1 VNEPFKKRRGRIG
14 ALTIVLAALFVLIAL
29 RLAALVVFDGPRLAS
44 LARTEHMGEVA
55 LAAPRGPLADRNGEP
70 LALSAETRSIYARPA
85 QLLAATPEQ
94 RASLA
99 AALGIKPSELEA
111 KLHHGAPFVWL
122 RRHLSP
128 AQSQAA
134 EALSLDGV
142 GALSEYKRFYP
153 ESTLAAPV
161 VGLAGMDGQGLSGLE
176 LQYDRLIRGEPVM
189 LRFYHDAL
197 GHPIFDSPLA
207 LKTPEAGARLVLTL
221 DARIQALA
229 ENDLAAEVRTSGA
242 RRGAAVVLDPFSGQ
256 VLALANIAA
265 DGASLGERLHDTAV
279 QDAFEPGSTMK
290 GLLASIAL
298 QDGAITPNQRIYCEN
313 GAYTVAHRVI
323 HDDSPHGWLDL
334 GGIIEVSSNIGASK
348 IALKL
353 GPDRFYNGLRA
364 FGLGGR
370 TGIDL
375 PGEAAGIL
383 RKPASW
389 REIDLANHGFGQGV
403 GVTPIQ
409 LAVAYAAIANGGYL
423 VRPYVVKA
431 AYDAAGRP
439 LLTHTP
445 EALHRVI
452 SPEIAHT
459 MNRLLQGVVNGP
471 DGTGRLARVSD
482 FVVAGKTGTAQM
494 VNPTTGA
501 YYQSRLVASFVGFL
515 PADDPRLVILVVLY
529 DVAHGHFGGL
539 TAAPVFSEIASG
551 ALSDLNVASNIPH
564 YDMASLLPGAHTA
577 SGDSRND
584 SREASHEDSIA
595 QSPDAPLG
603 SEPGG
608 DDSTAAAL
616 TGDDRIPDFSGLSL
630 RRAFALAG
638 RRHLNLEVEGDGY
651 VTAQRPAP
659 GAAAG
664 GGSVTLRLAPMLAD
678 ARGAGTFFA
687 TESTHGIEAAPARP
701 PAPEPRHAHRGHK
714 R

>member
-1 VNEPFKKRRGRIG
+1 VNEQFKKRRGRIG

-29 RLAALVVFDGPRLAS
+29 RLAALVVFDGPRLTS
-44 LARTEHMGEVA
+44 LARTEHMGEIA

-85 QLLAATPEQ
+85 QLLAAATPEQ

-99 AALGIKPSELEA
+99 AALAITPSELEA

-122 RRHLSP
+122 RRHLP
-128 AQSQAA
+128 IAQSQSA

-176 LQYDRLIRGEPVM
+176 LQYDRLIRGEPVV

-229 ENDLAAEVRTSGA
+229 ENDLAAEVRASGA

-313 GAYTVAHRVI
+313 GAYTVARRVI

-375 PGEAAGIL
+375 PGEAGGIL

-452 SPEIAHT
+452 SPAIAHT

-551 ALSDLNVASNIPH
+551 ALSDLNVASNTPH
-564 YDMASLLPGAHTA
+564 YDTASLLPAVPTA
-577 SGDSRND
+577 GGD
-584 SREASHEDSIA
+584 SREASID
-595 QSPDAPLG
+595 QSPDAPPG
-603 SEPGG
+603 SELSG
-608 DDSTAAAL
+608 DDATAAAL

-630 RRAFALAG
+630 RRAFALAA

-651 VTAQRPAP
+651 VIAQRPAP
-659 GAAAG
+659 DAAAG
-664 GGSVTLRLAPMLAD
+664 AGSVTLRLAPVLAD
-678 ARGAGTFFA
+678 ARVAEASLGTD
-687 TESTHGIEAAPARP
+687 STHGIQAASARP
-701 PAPEPRHAHRGHK
+701 PAPAPRHVHRGHK

>member
-1 VNEPFKKRRGRIG
+1 MNQHFKKRRGRIG
-14 ALTIVLAALFVLIAL
+14 ALTIVLAGFFVLVAL
-29 RLAALVVFDGPRLAS
+29 RLAALVIFDGPRLTS
-44 LARTEHMGEVA
+44 LARTEHTGEIA
-55 LAAPRGPLADRNGEP
+55 LAAPRGPLVDRNGEP

-85 QLLAATPEQ
+85 QLLASAT
-94 RASLA
+94 RAQLSALT
-99 AALGIKPSELEA
+99 AALGLSPAEFGA
-111 KLHHGAPFVWL
+111 RVHRGAPFVWL
-122 RRHLSP
+122 RRHLP
-128 AQSQAA
+128 RERAHTV
-134 EALSLDGV
+134 EALGLEGV

-176 LQYDRLIRGEPVM
+176 LQYERLIRGEPVI

-207 LKTPEAGARLVLTL
+207 LKTPEPGARVVLTL

-229 ENDLAAEVRTSGA
+229 ESHLADEVRASGA

-265 DGASLGERLHDTAV
+265 DGASIGERLHDTAV

-290 GLLASIAL
+290 GLLAAIAL
-298 QDGAITPNQRIYCEN
+298 EDGVISPGQRIYCEN
-313 GAYTVAHRVI
+313 GAYTLARRVI

-353 GPDRFYNGLRA
+353 GAQRFYQGLRA
-364 FGLGGR
+364 FGLGAR

-375 PGEAAGIL
+375 PGESDGIL
-383 RKPASW
+383 RKPGSW

-403 GVTPIQ
+403 SVTPIQ

-423 VRPYVVKA
+423 VRPYMVQA
-431 AYDAAGRP
+431 AYDASGHA

-452 SPEIAHT
+452 SPDVAHT
-459 MNRLLQGVVNGP
+459 LNRLLQGVVNGA
-471 DGTGRLARVSD
+471 DGTGRLARVED
-482 FVVAGKTGTAQM
+482 FTVAGKTGTAQM
-494 VNPTTGA
+494 VNPATGA

-539 TAAPVFSEIASG
+539 TAAPVFSQIAAG
-551 ALSDLNVASNIPH
+551 ALSDLNVASHAPR
-564 YDMASLLPGAHTA
+564 YETASLLPFMQAA
-577 SGDSRND
+577 SGDARSGARD
-584 SREASHEDSIA
+584 LPSGASPA
-595 QSPDAPLG
+595 DAAAAEL
-603 SEPGG
+603 SA
-608 DDSTAAAL
+608 DDATAAAL
-616 TGDDRIPDFSGLSL
+616 TDGDRVPDFIGLSL

-638 RRHLNLEVEGDGY
+638 RRHLQLEVEGDGY
-651 VTAQRPAP
+651 VIAQQP
-659 GAAAG
+659 AAG
-664 GGSVTLRLAPMLAD
+664 ASSNGGGAVRLRLAPVVAEAD
-678 ARGAGTFFA
+678 GA
-687 TESTHGIEAAPARP
+687 EISTADLKHGLHAAPAHP
-701 PAPEPRHAHRGHK
+701 LVPASRHALHR
-714 R
+714 RIR